1 MEGENNIVG
10 RSKTA
15 IIIFTIIWASMGL
28 KYLGTTFIDG
38 CIFIILGLICI
49 YIFILI
55 VRACRYGYIVERW
68 KEKKRNNIITATV
81 TKIENG
87 LMNKSQIETSS
98 LECVGIDSKGK
109 RYKFHVNDV
118 IGKFIVKEGE
128 TVQVKVEQNNWKNYQ
143 IMLNNIVK

>member
-1 MEGENNIVG
+1 ME
-10 RSKTA
+10 
-15 IIIFTIIWASMGL
+15 
-28 KYLGTTFIDG
+28 
-38 CIFIILGLICI
+38 
-49 YIFILI
+49 
-55 VRACRYGYIVERW
+55 
-68 KEKKRNNIITATV
+68 EKKRNNIITATV